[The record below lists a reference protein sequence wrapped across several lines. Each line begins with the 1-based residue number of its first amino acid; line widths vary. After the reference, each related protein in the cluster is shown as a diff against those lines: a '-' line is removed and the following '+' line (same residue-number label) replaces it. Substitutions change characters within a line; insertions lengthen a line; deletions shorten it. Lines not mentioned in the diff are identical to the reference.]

1 MSTVTISG
9 THIRLW
15 CLVRSNSAFYVNI
28 DRDDLIIDLK
38 EVIKNKKQNEFAN
51 VDADQLVL
59 WSVNTSI
66 DDMLNAEN
74 KLEISGLTV
83 GEVFPSIEGN
93 NVRVIV
99 EVPVFASEL

>member
-1 MSTVTISG
+1 
-9 THIRLW
+9 
-15 CLVRSNSAFYVNI
+15 
-28 DRDDLIIDLK
+28 
-38 EVIKNKKQNEFAN
+38 
-51 VDADQLVL
+51 
-59 WSVNTSI
+59 
-66 DDMLNAEN
+66 MLNAEN